1 LWLIGSSTAASGSA
15 KKWQSTEPWCPSC
28 ADSPTSR
35 GCIGRS
41 RRAGCRLD
49 AAPGSVRGRLLC
61 PALDASLRGGRQP
74 LTGCQ
79 RSGASAW
86 GLREFGFHGLSHSW
100 VAGASCLRPAQ
111 TACGSSPGTSE
122 WGLCAIRTAVDRHHD
137 VSHAARGPGDGR
149 PLWQRQSG
157 AASFMAARARGDRR
171 KRDGVGG
178 RGGVRVSGLVDSGDM
193 EAALAGAARSRRRSR
208 SRSALNRRCGGIAA
222 MTAALDGLMAIG
234 RSSSARLGS
243 GRWCCVRAR
252 TLGWRARRRSTS
264 RKHQQRTP
272 YAAGQIGRRASVDQT
287 SP

>member
-1 LWLIGSSTAASGSA
+1 MSRSELWPNVRWAPPEDACIWRVGTR
-15 KKWQSTEPWCPSC
+15 PRRRVFR
-28 ADSPTSR
+28 SR
-35 GCIGRS
+35 GCGSSDRPRRRAVPRRS
-41 RRAGCRLD
+41 GTRPNRGARTARAHRPRAVASAEVVAGAGCRLD

-100 VAGASCLRPAQ
+100 VAGAGCLRPAQ

-171 KRDGVGG
+171 
-178 RGGVRVSGLVDSGDM
+178 
-193 EAALAGAARSRRRSR
+193 
-208 SRSALNRRCGGIAA
+208 
-222 MTAALDGLMAIG
+222 
-234 RSSSARLGS
+234 
-243 GRWCCVRAR
+243 
-252 TLGWRARRRSTS
+252 
-264 RKHQQRTP
+264 
-272 YAAGQIGRRASVDQT
+272 
-287 SP
+287 